1 MPPQVQILAP
11 VTNNS
16 AAYTLASRLN
26 TLVPSGELKATIAS
40 ASGASPEVS
49 DVSSDYASFYI
60 ALTTLTAAAQAEAT
74 PAPKCES
81 PPKILTGTFRPVQTL
96 SGPLFLLRLTLGQ
109 AMPLLAHSRLDLVAL
124 CDCNHPESGA
134 AVTRADPELVCCH
147 FMFRIAMLEVMAVA

>member
-1 MPPQVQILAP
+1 MCPPQVQILAP

-40 ASGASPEVS
+40 ASGASTEVS

-74 PAPKCES
+74 PAPKC
-81 PPKILTGTFRPVQTL
+81 KYTLKTFTGT
-96 SGPLFLLRLTLGQ
+96 SGLISPTFDPEAGH
-109 AMPLLAHSRLDLVAL
+109 APFSRLR
-124 CDCNHPESGA
+124 PKP
-134 AVTRADPELVCCH
+134 RCH
-147 FMFRIAMLEVMAVA
+147 A

>member
-1 MPPQVQILAP
+1 MLCHTVTERARSVTLTAALCPLQVQILAP

-40 ASGASPEVS
+40 ASGASTEVS

-74 PAPKCES
+74 PAPKCKYS
-81 PPKILTGTFRPVQTL
+81 LQPFIGTSGLNPLTF
-96 SGPLFLLRLTLGQ
+96 F
-109 AMPLLAHSRLDLVAL
+109 
-124 CDCNHPESGA
+124 PESGHA
-134 AVTRADPELVCCH
+134 PFGRLRPGPGCH
-147 FMFRIAMLEVMAVA
+147 V